1 MLRQHVSDIGVFA
14 FDFAAGAGGCD
25 FGGWLGMGFSVWFF
39 MDFDPSAAM
48 GPVWPELRAELWLE
62 LRDEAADGIG
72 IARAI
77 AVTTE
82 GIADELARRAGAHK
96 GS

>member
-1 MLRQHVSDIGVFA
+1 MLRQHVSAIGIFA

-48 GPVWPELRAELWLE
+48 GPVWPELRAEVWLE
-62 LRDEAADGIG
+62 LRDLAADGIG
-72 IARAI
+72 IARDI
-77 AVTTE
+77 AVTT
-82 GIADELARRAGAHK
+82 
-96 GS
+96 